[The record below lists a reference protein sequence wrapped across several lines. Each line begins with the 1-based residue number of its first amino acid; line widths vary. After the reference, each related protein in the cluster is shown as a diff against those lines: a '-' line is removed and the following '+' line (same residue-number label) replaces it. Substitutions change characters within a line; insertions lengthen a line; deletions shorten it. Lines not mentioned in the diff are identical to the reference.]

1 VLLLLQ
7 AVVAFVLLIACA
19 NVANLMLTRVSARQK
34 ELSVRTALGAGR
46 GRLVRQLLVES
57 LMLAIAGGAAGV
69 LVAQWCVQLIRLLG
83 LDDAVHGFSVG
94 LDGSVIGFSLA
105 LALATGVLFGLFP
118 IIALWHERSYEVL
131 KEGGRGSGGSRS
143 ARATRRVLVIVQM
156 AMAVTLL
163 AGAGLLIRSFVRLQ
177 EASPGFDSQS
187 VLSVRL
193 DLPQNRYK
201 DAAAVAQ
208 FYERALAA
216 VRALPGVSS
225 AGLVSSLPFTNN
237 NSQSSYFIQDRELA
251 DGESVPHGFV
261 QVVDE
266 DFFKTMQMPLLQ
278 GRGSAQPIPPKPA
291 KSSSSTICRRRNISA
306 MRPRRSASASARKT
320 RRRGRGT
327 RSLAWSA
334 RSSAISCTS

>member
-1 VLLLLQ
+1 MLLLLQ